1 MYEPMITSKKE
12 NSKTRVAI
20 FGGSFDPPTIA
31 HMQIACEIYNNFE
44 HIDQVWIVPCGDGRC
59 DIKLRTPANHRLNML
74 HLIKDDLI
82 AHNVPIFIDETE
94 INRGEYIPTYYL
106 LKELEE
112 THKDMEF
119 VFCIGTDLLEGL
131 KTWDECDKFAMSN
144 RCKEVCKMKSENP
157 KLTAKD
163 ISEITLISHPIVCD
177 YLHKGTQFGW
187 CYYNRNNKKRIQ
199 MLKDGSEIGV
209 FDSAKEITKLKTRVE
224 DTFAL

>member
-44 HIDQVWIVPCGDGRC
+44 HIDQVWIVPCGDGRR

-131 KTWDECDKFAMSN
+131 KTWDECDKLVEEFEFIIVSREDYPLVLDLPEVVYPKKYEVLETIISGSSTKVRN
-144 RCKEVCKMKSENP
+144 RIHSRIEN
-157 KLTAKD
+157 KLNLAINGLT
-163 ISEITLISHPIVCD
+163 T
-177 YLHKGTQFGW
+177 
-187 CYYNRNNKKRIQ
+187 NRVIKYIQENKLYSIN
-199 MLKDGSEIGV
+199 
-209 FDSAKEITKLKTRVE
+209 
-224 DTFAL
+224 

>member
-131 KTWDECDKFAMSN
+131 KTWDECDKLVEEFEFIIVSREDYPLVLDLPEVVYPKKYEVLETIISGSSTKVRN
-144 RCKEVCKMKSENP
+144 RIHSRIEN
-157 KLTAKD
+157 KLNLAINGLT
-163 ISEITLISHPIVCD
+163 T
-177 YLHKGTQFGW
+177 
-187 CYYNRNNKKRIQ
+187 NRVIKYIQENKLYSIN
-199 MLKDGSEIGV
+199 
-209 FDSAKEITKLKTRVE
+209 
-224 DTFAL
+224 

>member
-94 INRGEYIPTYYL
+94 INRGEYIPTCYV

-131 KTWDECDKFAMSN
+131 KTWDEYDKLVEEFEFIIVSREDYPLVLDLPEVVYPKKYEVLETIISGSSTKVRN
-144 RCKEVCKMKSENP
+144 RIHSRIEN
-157 KLTAKD
+157 KLNLAINGLT
-163 ISEITLISHPIVCD
+163 T
-177 YLHKGTQFGW
+177 
-187 CYYNRNNKKRIQ
+187 NRVIKYIQENKLYSIN
-199 MLKDGSEIGV
+199 
-209 FDSAKEITKLKTRVE
+209 
-224 DTFAL
+224 

>member
-131 KTWDECDKFAMSN
+131 KTWDECDKLVEEFEFIIVSREDYPLVLGLPEVVYPKKYEVLETIINGSSTKVRN
-144 RCKEVCKMKSENP
+144 RIHSRIEN
-157 KLTAKD
+157 KLNLAINGLT
-163 ISEITLISHPIVCD
+163 T
-177 YLHKGTQFGW
+177 
-187 CYYNRNNKKRIQ
+187 NRVIKYIQENKLYSIN
-199 MLKDGSEIGV
+199 
-209 FDSAKEITKLKTRVE
+209 
-224 DTFAL
+224 

>member
-131 KTWDECDKFAMSN
+131 KTWDEYDKLVEEFEFIIVSREDYHLVLDLPEVVYPKKYEVLETIISGSSTKVRN
-144 RCKEVCKMKSENP
+144 RIHSRIEN
-157 KLTAKD
+157 KLNLAINGLT
-163 ISEITLISHPIVCD
+163 T
-177 YLHKGTQFGW
+177 
-187 CYYNRNNKKRIQ
+187 NRVIKYIQENKLYSIN
-199 MLKDGSEIGV
+199 
-209 FDSAKEITKLKTRVE
+209 
-224 DTFAL
+224 

>member
-131 KTWDECDKFAMSN
+131 KTWDECDKLVEEFEFATFKFDFKFAANSFLLQEAYFSIN
-144 RCKEVCKMKSENP
+144 LFVTLAKFPSTFTVCK
-157 KLTAKD
+157 
-163 ISEITLISHPIVCD
+163 
-177 YLHKGTQFGW
+177 
-187 CYYNRNNKKRIQ
+187 
-199 MLKDGSEIGV
+199 
-209 FDSAKEITKLKTRVE
+209 
-224 DTFAL
+224 

>member
-59 DIKLRTPANHRLNML
+59 DQKLRTPANHRLNML

-131 KTWDECDKFAMSN
+131 KTWDEYDKLVEEFEFIIVSREDYPLVLDLPEVVYPKKYEVLETIISGSSTKVRN
-144 RCKEVCKMKSENP
+144 RIHSRIENKLNLAINGLTTNRVIKYIKEN
-157 KLTAKD
+157 KLYS
-163 ISEITLISHPIVCD
+163 I
-177 YLHKGTQFGW
+177 
-187 CYYNRNNKKRIQ
+187 N
-199 MLKDGSEIGV
+199 
-209 FDSAKEITKLKTRVE
+209 
-224 DTFAL
+224 

>member
-131 KTWDECDKFAMSN
+131 KTWDEYDKLVEEFEFIIVSREDYPLVLDLPEVVYPKKYEVLETIISGSSTKVRN
-144 RCKEVCKMKSENP
+144 RIHSRIENKLNLAINGLTTNRVIKYIKEN
-157 KLTAKD
+157 KLYS
-163 ISEITLISHPIVCD
+163 I
-177 YLHKGTQFGW
+177 
-187 CYYNRNNKKRIQ
+187 N
-199 MLKDGSEIGV
+199 
-209 FDSAKEITKLKTRVE
+209 
-224 DTFAL
+224 

>member
-131 KTWDECDKFAMSN
+131 KTWDEYDKLVEEFEFIIVSREDYPLVLDLPEVVYPKKYEVLETIISGSSTKVRN
-144 RCKEVCKMKSENP
+144 RIHSRIEN
-157 KLTAKD
+157 KLNLAINGLT
-163 ISEITLISHPIVCD
+163 T
-177 YLHKGTQFGW
+177 
-187 CYYNRNNKKRIQ
+187 NRVIKYIQENKLYSIN
-199 MLKDGSEIGV
+199 
-209 FDSAKEITKLKTRVE
+209 
-224 DTFAL
+224 

>member
-131 KTWDECDKFAMSN
+131 KTWDECNKLVEEFEFIIVSREDYPLVLDLPEVVYPKKYEVLETIINGSSTKVRN
-144 RCKEVCKMKSENP
+144 RIHSRIEN
-157 KLTAKD
+157 KLNLAINGLT
-163 ISEITLISHPIVCD
+163 T
-177 YLHKGTQFGW
+177 
-187 CYYNRNNKKRIQ
+187 NRVIKYIQENKLYSIN
-199 MLKDGSEIGV
+199 
-209 FDSAKEITKLKTRVE
+209 
-224 DTFAL
+224 

>member
-1 MYEPMITSKKE
+1 MYEPIITSKKE

-131 KTWDECDKFAMSN
+131 KTWDEYDKLVEEFEFIIVSREDYPLVLDLPEVVYPKKYEVLETIISGSSTKVRN
-144 RCKEVCKMKSENP
+144 RIHSRIEN
-157 KLTAKD
+157 KLNLAINGLT
-163 ISEITLISHPIVCD
+163 T
-177 YLHKGTQFGW
+177 
-187 CYYNRNNKKRIQ
+187 NRVIKYIQENKLYSIN
-199 MLKDGSEIGV
+199 
-209 FDSAKEITKLKTRVE
+209 
-224 DTFAL
+224 

>member
-131 KTWDECDKFAMSN
+131 KTWDECDKLVEEFEFIIVSREDYPLVLDLPEVVYPKKYEVLETIINGSSTKVRN
-144 RCKEVCKMKSENP
+144 RIHSRIEN
-157 KLTAKD
+157 KLNLAINGLT
-163 ISEITLISHPIVCD
+163 T
-177 YLHKGTQFGW
+177 
-187 CYYNRNNKKRIQ
+187 NRVIKYIQENKLYSIN
-199 MLKDGSEIGV
+199 
-209 FDSAKEITKLKTRVE
+209 
-224 DTFAL
+224 